1 MPARRLRERDTID
14 RVHDPE
20 RRAFAHALYA
30 ASREYDA
37 AQPDRLARWRNVE
50 PETAELLGVLIR
62 AKRARCVL
70 EIGTSNGYSTIWL
83 ADAAAATGGTVLPV
97 EIEPSRPALARE
109 NVARAGL
116 EDRVELRTED
126 AAQTL
131 RGLPDDAFEL
141 TFLDAERPRYVGYW
155 RDLIRTLAPG
165 GLLAVDNAISHAN
178 ELVDFRAV
186 VDGDAR
192 VTRALVPIGA
202 GLLLVVAP
210 G

>member
-1 MPARRLRERDTID
+1 
-14 RVHDPE
+14 VNDPE
-20 RRAFAHALYA
+20 RRAVAHALYA
-30 ASREYDA
+30 AGREHDET
-37 AQPDRLARWRNVE
+37 QRDRVARWRNVE
-50 PETAELLGVLIR
+50 PETAELLGLLVR
-62 AKRARCVL
+62 AKRARRVL

-83 ADAAAATGGTVLPV
+83 ADAAEATGGTVLTV
-97 EIEPSRPALARE
+97 EIEPSRTALARE

-131 RGLPDDAFEL
+131 RALPDHAFEL
-141 TFLDAERPRYVGYW
+141 TFLDAERPHYVGYW
-155 RDLIRTLAPG
+155 RDLVRTLAPG
-165 GLLAVDNAISHAN
+165 GLLAVDNAISHGN

-192 VTRALVPIGA
+192 VTQALVPIGA
-202 GLLLVVAP
+202 GLLLIVAP